1 MNREASAEHTALPCY
16 RPPRLRGREKQT
28 RVRIGKVVALRARRA
43 YSIFMS
49 IHKFSLGDHVEL
61 SIGPFYRATA
71 GAYDIVALMPFER
84 GECSYRVRASAEK
97 HERVVLESDLRLIP
111 RPEGMPV
118 QMPSIAIGKK
128 RA

>member
-1 MNREASAEHTALPCY
+1 MKREAGTEHAAGPCC
-16 RPPRLRGREKQT
+16 RTLGCEAREKQT